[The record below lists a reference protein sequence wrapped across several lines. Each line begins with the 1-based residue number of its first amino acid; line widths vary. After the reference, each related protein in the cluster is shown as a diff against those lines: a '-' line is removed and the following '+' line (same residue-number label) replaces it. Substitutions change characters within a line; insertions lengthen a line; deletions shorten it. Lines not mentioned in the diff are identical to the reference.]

1 MLWGFVVVGLF
12 LIFFP
17 SKMISQQEIKTPEE
31 EIQEM
36 LLKTDEVFEFSSI
49 TQISITSTLFTGVFR
64 RSTESIQI
72 SMSQKIIGISKCS
85 ICL

>member
-1 MLWGFVVVGLF
+1 MLWGFVGLF

-31 EIQEM
+31 KIQEM

-49 TQISITSTLFTGVFR
+49 TQISITSTLFTGVLGGPQRVYKF
-64 RSTESIQI
+64 Q
-72 SMSQKIIGISKCS
+72 
-85 ICL
+85 